1 MKSTTKT
8 AGLFLTTFIIIFS
21 ISCEEENLDSDVSLE
36 NTSWR
41 LIKET
46 WYFPSGDSLI
56 FDKSG
61 DHDGHFYWN
70 FETDSTLKINYKP
83 YSSILNAYWEKKNN
97 TLAIKTKI
105 TTDSIYIQRY
115 TILGLEE
122 SNMIL
127 NVENVNGVSNDKG
140 EANAMLYELKRQ

>member
-1 MKSTTKT
+1 MKLTKKA
-8 AGLFLTTFIIIFS
+8 AGLFPITFILILS
-21 ISCEEENLDSDVSLE
+21 ISCDEENLNSDFVLE

-70 FETDSTLKINYKP
+70 FESDSTLKINYEP
-83 YSSILNAYWEKKNN
+83 YSSNLNAYWEKKKN

-105 TTDSIYIQRY
+105 TTDSFYIQRY
-115 TILGLEE
+115 TILELEE
-122 SNMIL
+122 SSMIL

-140 EANAMLYELKRQ
+140 EANEMLYELKRQ